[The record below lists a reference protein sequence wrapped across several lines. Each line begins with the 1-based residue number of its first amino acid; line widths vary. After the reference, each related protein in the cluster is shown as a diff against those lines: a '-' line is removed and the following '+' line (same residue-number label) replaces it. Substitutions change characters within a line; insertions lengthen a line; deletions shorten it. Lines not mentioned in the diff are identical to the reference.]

1 MPPAP
6 PHEPPSPPPIVCPCL
21 TTYPGNITTES
32 DGTLAVTVSGTV
44 YAYPG
49 SYGLAT
55 CDTHDAS
62 NPPYCDTMTGPQG
75 SFNPLANPGW
85 CSESWCYVDPAQ
97 CNVVTSFS
105 SYLPGHV
112 IQYSYAACSAR
123 NAFSSFYN
131 AIQPRRPP
139 AAPPT
144 PPPAPPALPS
154 PPHGPPMRPPLP
166 PSLPPRS
173 PPLSPPLPP
182 PSLEPPTEARPS
194 SPLADTTL
202 NLTNVPASAYA
213 ATLLGM
219 SNVLPDSSYAGPLV
233 STLSTTISHGAGQ
246 QTALIREVIRPT
258 LCHVNS
264 TSTCQVAHV
273 GARRRQLALAAT
285 PPAARHRL
293 QSSQPSSATTTT
305 TKFTITKELVPADV
319 LLEAAALP
327 DVEGQLRAAL
337 SASRF
342 GGATLDDVAVTSLT
356 AQLSLSG
363 NVSGNGTV
371 LGGGLSAALA
381 AATSALTQQL
391 ITETGLP
398 ASSVQVSVVSVAS
411 PLPAPPPPSPP
422 PPDRLTD
429 DEIGNQDLSS
439 STSGT
444 ANVAIIIVI
453 VVVVCL
459 LAVGSIVGYYKCRKR
474 KKPRMSTVVLAVRP
488 SQKGGESTT
497 STATTGPSHIVFA
510 TEHTVRTVDEMG
522 ESQHERET
530 SGTSIGSPRTTGAQV
545 GQRLSCGD
553 LGCSLTRP
561 MDFVLPNAPGSS
573 GDLVEAHQVGSMVA
587 AKHPKADPE
596 PTSETRV

>member
-1 MPPAP
+1 
-6 PHEPPSPPPIVCPCL
+6 
-21 TTYPGNITTES
+21 
-32 DGTLAVTVSGTV
+32 
-44 YAYPG
+44 
-49 SYGLAT
+49 
-55 CDTHDAS
+55 
-62 NPPYCDTMTGPQG
+62 
-75 SFNPLANPGW
+75 
-85 CSESWCYVDPAQ
+85 
-97 CNVVTSFS
+97 
-105 SYLPGHV
+105 
-112 IQYSYAACSAR
+112 
-123 NAFSSFYN
+123 
-131 AIQPRRPP
+131 
-139 AAPPT
+139 
-144 PPPAPPALPS
+144 
-154 PPHGPPMRPPLP
+154 
-166 PSLPPRS
+166 
-173 PPLSPPLPP
+173 
-182 PSLEPPTEARPS
+182 
-194 SPLADTTL
+194 
-202 NLTNVPASAYA
+202 
-213 ATLLGM
+213 
-219 SNVLPDSSYAGPLV
+219 
-233 STLSTTISHGAGQ
+233 
-246 QTALIREVIRPT
+246 
-258 LCHVNS
+258 
-264 TSTCQVAHV
+264 
-273 GARRRQLALAAT
+273 
-285 PPAARHRL
+285 
-293 QSSQPSSATTTT
+293 
-305 TKFTITKELVPADV
+305 
-319 LLEAAALP
+319 
-327 DVEGQLRAAL
+327 
-337 SASRF
+337 
-342 GGATLDDVAVTSLT
+342 
-356 AQLSLSG
+356 
-363 NVSGNGTV
+363 VSGNGTV

-553 LGCSLTRP
+553 LGRSLTRP
-561 MDFVLPNAPGSS
+561 MNFVLPNAPGSS